1 MRNLSNHGKK
11 KLSNPTVKIIINA
24 DTKALVQNDIIT
36 AKNNSFK
43 PIIQVNIE

>member
-36 AKNNSFK
+36 AKNISFK